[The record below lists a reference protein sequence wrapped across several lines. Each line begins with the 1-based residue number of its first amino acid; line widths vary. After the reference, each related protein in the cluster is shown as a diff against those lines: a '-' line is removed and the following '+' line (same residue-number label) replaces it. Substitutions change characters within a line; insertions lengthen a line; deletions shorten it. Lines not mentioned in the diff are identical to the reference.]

1 MPSTP
6 HLVFSNFRRGHISTY
21 SNSEG
26 IAMCEPDLKYHDEE
40 SPTVEPEEGLLWRD
54 QAIDYPRS
62 IIDAAES
69 VAFGASGEGRQQR

>member
-1 MPSTP
+1 
-6 HLVFSNFRRGHISTY
+6 
-21 SNSEG
+21 
-26 IAMCEPDLKYHDEE
+26 MCEPDLKYHDEE

>member
-1 MPSTP
+1 
-6 HLVFSNFRRGHISTY
+6 
-21 SNSEG
+21 
-26 IAMCEPDLKYHDEE
+26 MCEPDLKYHDEE

-62 IIDAAES
+62 IIDAALIFGKSLGMRYPDERLHWYSGLAPES